1 VQMEKAKI
9 NANQLFA
16 MMFLFEIGTAIVL
29 PVGFASVQSVWMA
42 IIIALVFGIGL
53 YLIYNYLF
61 REYPGLPLSGYI
73 KAILGKPIG
82 WVVNLS
88 LLLFL
93 IHNDARVLRET
104 SELLVTSSYDM
115 TPLFVISALMIVA
128 VIYVLHKGVEVIARV
143 AEIYLLF
150 FLFLSSLGFIS
161 IIFSNIIDIKN
172 LFPLL
177 GKGWKPVFKAAFPR
191 ITSFPFGETISFAT
205 ILPYLNKPV
214 SGRKTGIFALIASG
228 LILSFSHAIEICVLG
243 PDIYARSTFPL
254 FLMITRVNIAD
265 FVQRMDAFVILTLII
280 GAFFKCAIHMY
291 AAMSVAADLF
301 HMEIRKMA
309 LPVGITILVA
319 SYMLAS
325 NWAEFLA
332 MGKEVITSILIPIY
346 GMYLPIFLVIVHLI
360 RKKLF
365 KKS

>member
-1 VQMEKAKI
+1 M
-9 NANQLFA
+9 
-16 MMFLFEIGTAIVL
+16 
-29 PVGFASVQSVWMA
+29 
-42 IIIALVFGIGL
+42 
-53 YLIYNYLF
+53 
-61 REYPGLPLSGYI
+61 
-73 KAILGKPIG
+73 
-82 WVVNLS
+82 
-88 LLLFL
+88 
-93 IHNDARVLRET
+93 
-104 SELLVTSSYDM
+104 
-115 TPLFVISALMIVA
+115 
-128 VIYVLHKGVEVIARV
+128 
-143 AEIYLLF
+143 
-150 FLFLSSLGFIS
+150 
-161 IIFSNIIDIKN
+161 KN

-191 ITSFPFGETISFAT
+191 ITMFPFGETISIAT

-301 HMEIRKMA
+301 HVEDIRKMA

-319 SYMLAS
+319 SY
-325 NWAEFLA
+325 NV
-332 MGKEVITSILIPIY
+332 GKQLDGIPRNGERSDY
-346 GMYLPIFLVIVHLI
+346 
-360 RKKLF
+360 
-365 KKS
+365 